1 MKNTGPPS
9 LRSNLDHVLAHAHY
23 QEQQLV
29 LYLQYLQ
36 STVYCLRHQKRHSS
50 HHHHDQPAVLVLDL
64 GQLSLVEG
72 PLVKRN
78 HALNRT
84 GLATTFLL

>member
-1 MKNTGPPS
+1 MKKPDLPS
-9 LRSNLDHVLAHAHY
+9 LRSNLDHVLANAHY

-36 STVYCLRHQKRHSS
+36 STVYCLRHQKRHPSQL
-50 HHHHDQPAVLVLDL
+50 HGQPAVLVLDL

-84 GLATTFLL
+84 RLATTFLL

>member
-1 MKNTGPPS
+1 MVKNPNPPS
-9 LRSNLDHVLAHAHY
+9 LRSNPYHVLIHAHF

-29 LYLQYLQ
+29 LVLQYLQ

-50 HHHHDQPAVLVLDL
+50 HHHDQPAVLVLDL

-84 GLATTFLL
+84 RLATTFLL

>member
-1 MKNTGPPS
+1 MKKPDPPI
-9 LRSNLDHVLAHAHY
+9 LRSNPDHVLAHAHY

-29 LYLQYLQ
+29 LHLQYLQ
-36 STVYCLRHQKRHSS
+36 STVYCHQKRHSS
-50 HHHHDQPAVLVLDL
+50 HHHDQPAVLVLDL
-64 GQLSLVEG
+64 GQLSLIEG

-84 GLATTFLL
+84 RLATTFLL

>member
-1 MKNTGPPS
+1 MKKPILPS
-9 LRSNLDHVLAHAHY
+9 LRSNPDHVLAHAHY

-29 LYLQYLQ
+29 LHLQYLK
-36 STVYCLRHQKRHSS
+36 STVYCLRHQNRHSS
-50 HHHHDQPAVLVLDL
+50 HHHDQPGVLVLDL
-64 GQLSLVEG
+64 GQLSLVKG

-84 GLATTFLL
+84 RLATTLLL